1 VEGSSIRLL
10 DEELLTVSPTRM
22 REIRGGEIGI
32 VFQEPMTS
40 LNPVLRIGDQV
51 GEAVEAHSRLDRTSV
66 RRRVEELLH
75 TVGLP
80 DPVSVSSAWP
90 HQLSGG
96 MRQRVMI
103 AIALAGDPMVLI
115 ADEATSALDAT
126 TQAAILELLD
136 RLRRERNL
144 ALLLITHDLA
154 VISGTT
160 DRVAVMYAGRIV
172 EEGATRDLMNHPSH
186 PYTAGLLR
194 SIPDLRRAGQRLET
208 IPGGVPD
215 LDARPDGC
223 RFHPRCAHVM
233 SRCRELDPPLL
244 DGPTSRAACWLLE
257 GS

>member
-1 VEGSSIRLL
+1 
-10 DEELLTVSPTRM
+10 
-22 REIRGGEIGI
+22 
-32 VFQEPMTS
+32 
-40 LNPVLRIGDQV
+40 
-51 GEAVEAHSRLDRTSV
+51 
-66 RRRVEELLH
+66 
-75 TVGLP
+75 
-80 DPVSVSSAWP
+80 
-90 HQLSGG
+90 

-194 SIPDLRRAGQRLET
+194 
-208 IPGGVPD
+208 
-215 LDARPDGC
+215 
-223 RFHPRCAHVM
+223 
-233 SRCRELDPPLL
+233 
-244 DGPTSRAACWLLE
+244 
-257 GS
+257 